1 MKLILSKFMHA
12 FSCLKQSCY
21 LQGDVYVYT
30 LMNPLSSLGFLL
42 FQFPLNPTKSDIGA
56 IVLISKHFDFR
67 YLIFT
72 TNE

>member
-30 LMNPLSSLGFLL
+30 LMNPLFKRS
-42 FQFPLNPTKSDIGA
+42 A
-56 IVLISKHFDFR
+56 H
-67 YLIFT
+67 
-72 TNE
+72 